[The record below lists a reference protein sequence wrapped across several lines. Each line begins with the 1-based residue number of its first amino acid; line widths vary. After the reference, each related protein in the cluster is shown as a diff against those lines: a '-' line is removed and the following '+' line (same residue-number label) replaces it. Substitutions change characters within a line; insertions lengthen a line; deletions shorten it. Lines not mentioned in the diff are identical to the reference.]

1 MENIRITII
10 QSDLI
15 WENREANLLNFETKI
30 SKLKD
35 KQDLIV
41 LPEMFNTAFSMKPEA
56 FAEKALSTTH
66 KWMQRMS
73 SESNSYIAGSYMV
86 NDNGAYYNRF
96 IIMAPNGSFQK
107 YDKRHLFRMGGEHKH
122 FAVGNDSLIFN
133 IKGWKIKALICYDL
147 RFPVF
152 AKNNYKNDVYD
163 YDAIIYIA
171 NWPKVRNHIWETL
184 LRARALENQSVVIGV
199 NRIGEDG
206 NYLAHAGS
214 SCIIDAKGDY
224 IISPKQ
230 DEEFIATAELNYV
243 DLQSFRNKFTVGL
256 DWDNFEIKD

>member
-1 MENIRITII
+1 MKNIKITVI

-15 WENREANLLNFETKI
+15 WEDREANLANFEIKI
-30 SKLKD
+30 SKLKN

-41 LPEMFNTAFSMKPEA
+41 LPEMFNTAFSMKPEV
-56 FAEKALSTTH
+56 FAEHSHSTTQ

-73 SESNSYIAGSYMV
+73 AESNSYIAGSYMV
-86 NDNGAYYNRF
+86 NEGGNYYNRF
-96 IIMAPNGSFQK
+96 IIMSPDGSFQK

-122 FAVGNDSLIFN
+122 FAAGVDSLIFKIN
-133 IKGWKIKALICYDL
+133 GWKIKAQICYDL

-152 AKNNYKNDVYD
+152 AKNNYNEGVYD
-163 YDAIIYIA
+163 YDAIIYVA

-199 NRIGEDG
+199 NRIGEDA
-206 NYLAHAGS
+206 NNLAHAGS

-230 DEEFIATAELNYV
+230 DEEFIATAELNYD